1 VDKFIGDAV
10 MAIWGAPLEDDDH
23 AANCVRAAFAMMK
36 KLQTL
41 RADWRKRELPEVDI
55 RIGINTGI
63 MSVGNFGSDQRFDYT
78 VMGDNV
84 NLASRL
90 EGSNKTYGT
99 NITISEY
106 TRAALGE
113 RFYCRPLDLVR
124 VKGKELPVRIY
135 EPLCEGE
142 PAPELKKQTEAFAEA
157 LGHYAKREFQE
168 AAAIILA
175 LNQTTRLRI
184 YDLYL
189 DRIAHFAVNPPPED
203 WDGSFTFTTK

>member
-1 VDKFIGDAV
+1 
-10 MAIWGAPLEDDDH
+10 
-23 AANCVRAAFAMMK
+23 
-36 KLQTL
+36 
-41 RADWRKRELPEVDI
+41 
-55 RIGINTGI
+55 
-63 MSVGNFGSDQRFDYT
+63 
-78 VMGDNV
+78 
-84 NLASRL
+84 
-90 EGSNKTYGT
+90 
-99 NITISEY
+99 
-106 TRAALGE
+106 
-113 RFYCRPLDLVR
+113 
-124 VKGKELPVRIY
+124 VRIY